1 MIMQRPS
8 PCAVQTTQR
17 HDSLASGE
25 KSGNASVVTVQL
37 RVASVPS
44 AVAAAVEPCSGW
56 SKLGFLASH
65 VEEEEEEEEK
75 NKEEK
80 EEEENES

>member
-1 MIMQRPS
+1 
-8 PCAVQTTQR
+8 
-17 HDSLASGE
+17 
-25 KSGNASVVTVQL
+25 VTVEL
-37 RVASVPS
+37 CVALVPS
-44 AVAAAVEPCSGW
+44 AVAAAVESCSGW

-65 VEEEEEEEEK
+65 VEEEEEEEEEK

>member
-1 MIMQRPS
+1 MQRPS

-25 KSGNASVVTVQL
+25 KSGNASVVTVEL
-37 RVASVPS
+37 CVALVPS
-44 AVAAAVEPCSGW
+44 AVAAAVESCSGW

-65 VEEEEEEEEK
+65 VEEEEEEEEEK

>member
-1 MIMQRPS
+1 
-8 PCAVQTTQR
+8 
-17 HDSLASGE
+17 
-25 KSGNASVVTVQL
+25 VTVEL
-37 RVASVPS
+37 CVALVPS
-44 AVAAAVEPCSGW
+44 AVAAAVESCSGW

-65 VEEEEEEEEK
+65 VEEEEEEEK